1 MSGLEGYRDD
11 NSKQILYAGQAQL
24 LREDYAPNADPPQC
38 DLHAFCQ
45 RAHHG
50 RRTEFPE
57 DNALFERLAQPA
69 QRPDSDY
76 EDGMKA
82 RRRFSKE
89 AFI

>member
-1 MSGLEGYRDD
+1 MPRRHVLSAPD
-11 NSKQILYAGQAQL
+11 
-24 LREDYAPNADPPQC
+24 LR
-38 DLHAFCQ
+38 
-45 RAHHG
+45 

-76 EDGMKA
+76 EAGKKA
-82 RRRFSKE
+82 SRRFSKE